1 MRLGIVRDR
10 LTLMFIFSALAA
22 SGAAGVAQAAPVTD
36 PHARGELGFAYD
48 YVHSNAPPRSCGCFG
63 LNGGSATFA
72 WNVGKSGVALAGD
85 VLVTQAGS
93 IAGGNSNL
101 TLSTFT
107 GGVRYWPL
115 VGRSRL
121 QPFGEALVGLAH
133 ASGSLVTGGTTP
145 NAGAAFAINLGGGLD
160 WRTNSRISIRVVD
173 ADYLFT
179 GFDNGGN
186 NHQNNF
192 RIGTGLVVHF

>member
-1 MRLGIVRDR
+1 
-10 LTLMFIFSALAA
+10 MFISSVIAA
-22 SGAAGVAQAAPVTD
+22 SGVAGVAQAAPVTD
-36 PHARGELGFAYD
+36 PHVRGELGFAYD
-48 YVHSNAPPRSCGCFG
+48 YVHSNAPPGSCGCFS

-72 WNVGKSGVALAGD
+72 WNLGKRGLALAGD
-85 VLVTQAGS
+85 VLVTQAGA
-93 IAGGNSNL
+93 IANGNSNL
-101 TLSTFT
+101 TLSTYT

-133 ASGSLVTGGTTP
+133 ASGSLVTGGPTS
-145 NAGAAFAINLGGGLD
+145 NADASFATNLGGGLD
-160 WRTNSRISIRVVD
+160 LRTSSRISIRVVD

-186 NHQNNF
+186 NHQNNI
-192 RIGTGLVVHF
+192 RIGAGLVVHF

>member
-1 MRLGIVRDR
+1 
-10 LTLMFIFSALAA
+10 MFIFSVFAA

-48 YVHSNAPPRSCGCFG
+48 YVHSNAPPGSCGCFS

-72 WNVGKSGVALAGD
+72 WNMGKGGFALAGD
-85 VLVTQAGS
+85 VLVTQAGA

-101 TLSTFT
+101 TLSAYT
-107 GGVRYWPL
+107 GGVRYWPP
-115 VGRSRL
+115 VGHSRF

-133 ASGSLVTGGTTP
+133 AGGPLVTGGTTS
-145 NAGAAFAINLGGGLD
+145 NAGAAFATNLGGGLD
-160 WRTNSRISIRVVD
+160 LRTSSRISIRVVD

-179 GFDNGGN
+179 GFDNGAN

-192 RIGTGLVVHF
+192 RIGAGLVVHF